1 MCLMQKICVKI
12 KKVAIKTLKIAQRV
26 VLPSKSV
33 DECALNSKATILFVL
48 PLIKKQNFQIKK
60 SYKKTYFKTTI
71 FITIFSLQTLIDLN
85 IKKTIQTHIL

>member
-33 DECALNSKATILFVL
+33 DKCALNQKATALIAL

-60 SYKKTYFKTTI
+60 NYRKAHFYAII
-71 FITIFSLQTLIDLN
+71 FITTFSL
-85 IKKTIQTHIL
+85 